1 LNDVN
6 DQKHAKRY
14 ADAGMKCDP
23 AMQPSMSHALG
34 VKLQPLLDTALE
46 TI

>member
-14 ADAGMKCDP
+14 ADSGMKCDP
-23 AMQPSMSHALG
+23 AMQPSVSHSLRI
-34 VKLQPLLDTALE
+34 KLQPLLDASLE